1 MDTIISY
8 SGGSLPCAIGI
19 VRLSGDD
26 SWDIFDKI
34 FVTKN
39 KKEPKKMLYG
49 SALSRDGKVI
59 DRCLAVL
66 FTEKSYTGEKM
77 VEIYCHGSKA
87 VVEEVLRSGQ
97 QAGAR
102 LAIAATHLEEKLE
115 NADFLVTGEGCSDAQ
130 TDNGKLCA
138 VVAQTCRKHNVPC
151 ILLSGKVLGKNNQ
164 SFDKVCATV
173 PEDMPFEK
181 IKPQAAE
188 LLRASAVRL
197 AETLKLESLDK

>member
-102 LAIAATHLEEKLE
+102 LAEAGEYTKRA
-115 NADFLVTGEGCSDAQ
+115 FL
-130 TDNGKLCA
+130 NGKLDLTSAEA
-138 VVAQTCRKHNVPC
+138 VGDLIHA
-151 ILLSGKVLGKNNQ
+151 
-164 SFDKVCATV
+164 
-173 PEDMPFEK
+173 
-181 IKPQAAE
+181 
-188 LLRASAVRL
+188 
-197 AETLKLESLDK
+197 ESLSQAKAAINQLDGGIYNKIIRIYNGITGLLAHFYAVCDYTDEDNEEWE